1 MNIVAV
7 FFLLLLTLSI
17 CSSMADYRVT
27 VFNDLARNTN
37 LNVHCQAAGIDPSTH
52 SIPFLNDFSWTV
64 NINTTAVLS
73 CDMSW
78 GIVKG
83 HFDIFNAKRDA
94 TRCARNWCAWRVKQD
109 GLYLFIELHKRLE
122 LQFTW
127 PH

>member
-1 MNIVAV
+1 MNNVTG
-7 FFLLLLTLSI
+7 FFLLLLSLPI

-27 VFNDLARNTN
+27 IFNDLAQNTN
-37 LNVHCQAAGIDPSTH
+37 LNVHCQAAGVDPSTH
-52 SIPFLNDFSWTV
+52 SILFLQDFSWTI
-64 NINTTAVLS
+64 NINTTPVLS

-78 GIVKG
+78 ASVKG
-83 HFDIFNAKRDA
+83 HFDIFDAKRDA

-109 GLYLFIELHKRLE
+109 GLYLFIEAHRRLE